1 VPSSPETCV
10 SERPN
15 LWLGAGFCII
25 FAVIA
30 VALRG
35 ARWDETFEHA
45 QILSGQVTCPE
56 GHPLALYV
64 HNAFSLQTHLSAWL
78 LSLGAGPVLACGF
91 RNVLF
96 LLASMLPV
104 YALTAT
110 LTRSVW
116 AALLASLLMMQGILL
131 EFDGSYP
138 TMVWP
143 ETYSN
148 GHIGGGVVLL
158 ALAALIA
165 GRYAMAFFMLGLIP
179 TIHVGQWPPLAAT
192 CALFGALV
200 LLRERDGKPA
210 TRWVGYFA
218 LGLGATLLFWLIH
231 RQTTLPMPEAGPF
244 AAGGDTEAVWKG
256 FTALHDPHRRFPPG
270 NGHVILLGTML
281 LAWLGACFAS
291 SARLRQACVGL
302 ALYTTVV
309 GALVWGTMAVHAW
322 MGPDIP
328 FLLIAWMPYRL
339 INHIP
344 AIMLALAITLI
355 VLRWPQWGV
364 GIVVGAVLFGVV
376 QPLWPLVVG
385 EALHARYLA
394 GGEFMAFAVFG
405 VALFAVA
412 PHRESERWTCIALTV
427 AAIVPLAMYHRF
439 GAACVVAGVITG
451 YIVNRLFLSR
461 DKADS
466 CHTISPKGEFECAEQ
481 SELHTATESPALPS
495 GSSPGTKGPRHVAP
509 NELRV
514 SPAPHSNSPFGEIVW
529 HKSTSRILPVVIMV
543 IVLGAIALLGHQFV
557 HRKHL
562 PVSQFQMGIARELST
577 QERVL
582 LLAPPDNLLLQATT
596 NLPVLAEVATPSLI
610 SYVPAIGP
618 AINQLYEDLYGMNFL
633 SPDPTIL
640 ALPTWQAIWSAR
652 DVGQWHA
659 LAQRYGFTHI
669 IAPAD
674 VTLSLRQIL
683 AADGY
688 ALYAVGP

>member
-1 VPSSPETCV
+1 M
-10 SERPN
+10 
-15 LWLGAGFCII
+15 L
-25 FAVIA
+25 FAIIA

-35 ARWDETFEHA
+35 VRWDETWEHA
-45 QILSGQVTCPE
+45 QILSGQVTYPE

-64 HNAFSLQTHLSAWL
+64 HNAFSFQTHLSAWL
-78 LSLGAGPVLACGF
+78 LSLGAGPALLCGF

-110 LTRSVW
+110 LTRSIW

-165 GRYAMAFFMLGLIP
+165 GRYAVALFMLGLIP
-179 TIHVGQWPPLAAT
+179 AIHVGQWPPLAAT

-200 LLRERDGKPA
+200 LWRERDGKPA
-210 TRWVGYFA
+210 ARWVGFFA
-218 LGLGATLLFWLIH
+218 LGLGTTFVFWLLH
-231 RQTTLPMPEAGPF
+231 LQSTLAMPESGPF

-256 FTALHDPHRRFPPG
+256 YTALHDPHRRFPPG

-281 LAWLGACFAS
+281 LAWLGACFVP
-291 SARLRQACVGL
+291 SARLRQACRGL
-302 ALYTTVV
+302 AVYASVV

-344 AIMLALAITLI
+344 AIMLALAVALI
-355 VLRWPQWGV
+355 VVRWPGR
-364 GIVVGAVLFGVV
+364 GFCIVMGAVLFGVL

-385 EALHARYLA
+385 EVLHARYLA
-394 GGEFMAFAVFG
+394 GGEFVAFALFG

-412 PHRESERWTCIALTV
+412 PLRGSGRWTCIALTV

-439 GAACVVAGVITG
+439 GAASVVVGVISG
-451 YIVNRLFLSR
+451 FLLNLVGEGSVIRLGSR
-461 DKADS
+461 
-466 CHTISPKGEFECAEQ
+466 CFIWRQERTISAF
-481 SELHTATESPALPS
+481 ALP
-495 GSSPGTKGPRHVAP
+495 A
-509 NELRV
+509 
-514 SPAPHSNSPFGEIVW
+514 A
-529 HKSTSRILPVVIMV
+529 VITV
-543 IVLGAIALLGHQFV
+543 GAVALLWHQFQ

-562 PVSQFQMGIARELST
+562 PVSEFQSVIARELSAH
-577 QERVL
+577 ERAL

-596 NLPVLAEVATPSLI
+596 QLPVLAEVATPSLI
-610 SYVPAIGP
+610 SYVPTIGP
-618 AINQLYEDLYGMNFL
+618 AINQLYDELYGMNFHF
-633 SPDPTIL
+633 PDPTL
-640 ALPTWQAIWSAR
+640 AALPTWQAIWRAR
-652 DVGQWHA
+652 DVGQWRT
-659 LAQRYGFTHI
+659 LAQRYAFTHI
-669 IAPAD
+669 VAPAD
-674 VTLSLRQIL
+674 VPLSLREIL

-688 ALYAVGP
+688 ALYAVDP

>member
-1 VPSSPETCV
+1 M
-10 SERPN
+10 
-15 LWLGAGFCII
+15 L
-25 FAVIA
+25 FAIVA
-30 VALRG
+30 VVLRG
-35 ARWDETFEHA
+35 VRWDETWEHA
-45 QILSGQVTCPE
+45 QLLSGQVTYPE

-64 HNAFSLQTHLSAWL
+64 HNAFSFQTHLSAWL
-78 LSLGAGPVLACGF
+78 LSIGAGPGLVCGF

-96 LLASMLPV
+96 LLASILPV

-116 AALLASLLMMQGILL
+116 VALLAALLMMQGILL

-158 ALAALIA
+158 TLAALIA

-179 TIHVGQWPPLAAT
+179 AIHVGQWPPLAAT

-200 LLRERDGKPA
+200 FWRERDGKPA
-210 TRWVGYFA
+210 APWVGCFA
-218 LGLGATLLFWLIH
+218 LGLGTTFVFWLLH
-231 RQTTLPMPEAGPF
+231 LQSTLPMPETGPF

-256 FTALHDPHRRFPPG
+256 YTTLHDPHRRFPPG
-270 NGHVILLGTML
+270 NGHVILVGTML
-281 LAWLGACFAS
+281 LAWLGACLGA

-322 MGPDIP
+322 LGPDIP

-344 AIMLALAITLI
+344 AIMLALALALI
-355 VLRWPQWGV
+355 LARWPGRGL
-364 GIVVGAVLFGVV
+364 GIVVGALLFGVL
-376 QPLWPLVVG
+376 QPLWPLLVG

-394 GGEFMAFAVFG
+394 GGEFVAFALFG

-412 PHRESERWTCIALTV
+412 PHGSSGRWTCIALTV

-439 GAACVVAGVITG
+439 GAACVVAGVIAAFLLNRAG
-451 YIVNRLFLSR
+451 EGGVLRLGSRCYIWRREGSTPAFFLS
-461 DKADS
+461 A
-466 CHTISPKGEFECAEQ
+466 A
-481 SELHTATESPALPS
+481 
-495 GSSPGTKGPRHVAP
+495 
-509 NELRV
+509 
-514 SPAPHSNSPFGEIVW
+514 
-529 HKSTSRILPVVIMV
+529 V
-543 IVLGAIALLGHQFV
+543 IVVGAVALLSHQFA
-557 HRKHL
+557 HRRHL
-562 PVSQFQMGIARELST
+562 PISEFQSNIARELST
-577 QERVL
+577 QQRVL

-618 AINQLYEDLYGMNFL
+618 AINQLYDELYGMNFHF
-633 SPDPTIL
+633 PDPTL
-640 ALPTWQAIWSAR
+640 AALPTWQSIWSAR
-652 DVGQWHA
+652 DVEQWQA
-659 LAQRYGFTHI
+659 LAQRYSFTHI
-669 IAPAD
+669 VSPAD
-674 VTLSLRQIL
+674 VPLSLREIL

-688 ALYAVGP
+688 ALYAVDP